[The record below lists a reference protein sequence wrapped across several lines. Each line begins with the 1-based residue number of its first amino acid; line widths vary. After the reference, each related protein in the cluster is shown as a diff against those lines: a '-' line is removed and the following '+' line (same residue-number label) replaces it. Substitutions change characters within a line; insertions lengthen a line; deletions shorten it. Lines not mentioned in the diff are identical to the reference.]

1 MTVAILFIPI
11 LMTPTRP
18 ALGSAALCLG
28 NDFAQL
34 FRYVQELSVPMLV
47 AGKGEQIFSRRSVRG
62 AERIWMNRPILC
74 YLENFAFVAITGEW
88 NGLSESKAVRPL
100 KYLCTTPS

>member
-1 MTVAILFIPI
+1 MTVAILSIPI
-11 LMTPTRP
+11 LMSPTSP
-18 ALGSAALCLG
+18 ALGSAAPCLG

-62 AERIWMNRPILC
+62 AERIWMTRPILC
-74 YLENFAFVAITGEW
+74 
-88 NGLSESKAVRPL
+88 
-100 KYLCTTPS
+100 